1 MMDII
6 SLLIGLQFG
15 AVIGVLVMAI
25 VQAGRDE

>member
-1 MMDII
+1 MDILALI
-6 SLLIGLQFG
+6 IGLQFG

>member
-15 AVIGVLVMAI
+15 AVIGVLVMAL
-25 VQAGRDE
+25 VQAGRHE